1 MKNLFIALMLLI
13 SFQSIAQTEIK
24 HYVTEETAKL
34 DLPFSNAVIVGDM
47 IYVSGNIGMVPGKGI
62 LAPGGIKA
70 ETRQTLENI
79 KAVLEANGS
88 SLDNA
93 VKLTVMLADIN
104 EWGAMNEVYKEF
116 FPNKRP
122 ARSAFGTSGLALN
135 ARLEIECIALIK
147 KQK

>member
-1 MKNLFIALMLLI
+1 MKIFSLIIIFLFASIQ
-13 SFQSIAQTEIK
+13 SFSQTELK
-24 HYVTEETAKL
+24 YYVTENTANL
-34 DLPFSNAVIVGDM
+34 DLPFSNAVIVGNM
-47 IYVSGNIGMVPGKGI
+47 IYLSGNIGINPETGK

-88 SLDNA
+88 SLDQA
-93 VKLTVMLADIN
+93 IKITVMLADIK
-104 EWGAMNEVYKEF
+104 EWETMNEVYKQF
-116 FPNKRP
+116 FLDKRP

-147 KQK
+147 Q